1 MNRNI
6 SFYFLNQRHPRSVS
20 TDIYHRPN
28 YGISFVFSA
37 QNTNTTMIHNPIL
50 QTSLD
55 FLHLMATIAWIGGMF
70 FNFLVVMPTVQ
81 KVLDPPTLG
90 KFLGAMF
97 KRVRIVVYV
106 SLLILF
112 VTGIPMKIA
121 SEYYV
126 SIINFDNTWETVGF
140 IKHVFV
146 ALLAMLAIFNFEI
159 LTPKVA
165 KLAANGPSPELAAI
179 KKKQMKMGAV
189 SFLFGI
195 TIIFLSAMMN
205 YL

>member
-1 MNRNI
+1 M
-6 SFYFLNQRHPRSVS
+6 
-20 TDIYHRPN
+20 D
-28 YGISFVFSA
+28 
-37 QNTNTTMIHNPIL
+37 NPIL
-50 QTSLD
+50 QTILD

-70 FNFLVVMPTVQ
+70 FNFLVVLPTIQ
-81 KVLDPPTLG
+81 KVLDPATAG
-90 KFLGAMF
+90 KFLGVLF

-106 SLLILF
+106 SLLVLF

-146 ALLAMLAIFNFEI
+146 GILALLAFYSFEI
-159 LTPKVA
+159 LVPKVG
-165 KLAANGPSPELAAI
+165 KLASGGPSPALAALR
-179 KKKQMKMGAV
+179 KRQMILGAI

-195 TIIFLSAMMN
+195 IVIFLSAIMN

>member
-1 MNRNI
+1 M
-6 SFYFLNQRHPRSVS
+6 Q
-20 TDIYHRPN
+20 
-28 YGISFVFSA
+28 
-37 QNTNTTMIHNPIL
+37 NPIL
-50 QTSLD
+50 QTILD
-55 FLHLMATIAWIGGMF
+55 FLHLIATVAWIGGMF

-81 KVLDPPTLG
+81 KVLDPPTAG
-90 KFLGAMF
+90 KFLGFMF
-97 KRVRIVVYV
+97 KRVRVVVYV

-146 ALLAMLAIFNFEI
+146 GLLALMAFYSFEI
-159 LTPKVA
+159 LSPKVW
-165 KLAANGPSPELAAI
+165 KLAASGPSTQLAGL
-179 KKKQMKMGAV
+179 KKQQMMLGAIA
-189 SFLFGI
+189 FLFGI
-195 TIIFLSAMMN
+195 IVIFLSAVMN